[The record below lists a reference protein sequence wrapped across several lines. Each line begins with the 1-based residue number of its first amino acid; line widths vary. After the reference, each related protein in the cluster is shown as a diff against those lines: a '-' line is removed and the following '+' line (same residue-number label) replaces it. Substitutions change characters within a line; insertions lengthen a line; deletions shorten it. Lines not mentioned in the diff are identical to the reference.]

1 MQCFKN
7 DVGNPP
13 LQYLATVHLQ
23 KAIDLL
29 AETTDTAGG
38 CIAGGR
44 LKGRVQFFEGV
55 HEGDGDAA

>member
-7 DVGNPP
+7 VVGNSP

-29 AETTDTAGG
+29 AETTDTLEAVSQAVG
-38 CIAGGR
+38 
-44 LKGRVQFFEGV
+44 
-55 HEGDGDAA
+55 